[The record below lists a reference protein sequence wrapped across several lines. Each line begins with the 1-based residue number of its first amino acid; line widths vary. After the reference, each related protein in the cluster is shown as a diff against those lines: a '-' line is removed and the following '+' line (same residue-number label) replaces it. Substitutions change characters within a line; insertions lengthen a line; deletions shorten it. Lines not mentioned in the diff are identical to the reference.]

1 MNDIHLA
8 LAEELEKL
16 AAVYRAKSQI
26 KTDEISIQDISFIL
40 SEKMKKGKITAI
52 KALLKKYGADKL
64 IEVKPEDYE
73 AIYNEAKRL

>member
-16 AAVYRAKSQI
+16 AAVYRAKSQL
-26 KTDEISIQDISFIL
+26 KTNEISIEDISFIL

-52 KALLKKYGADKL
+52 KALLKKYRAEKL
-64 IEVKPEDYE
+64 IEVKPEDYA
-73 AIYNEAKRL
+73 AIFEEAKKI

>member
-26 KTDEISIQDISFIL
+26 KTDKISIQDISFIL

-73 AIYNEAKRL
+73 AIYNEVKRL